1 VTDYRTLDKEGRERL
16 KQAQRDLRAM
26 RKIADA
32 WNQLS
37 DAGKDFILGALKA
50 GRKK

>member
-1 VTDYRTLDKEGRERL
+1 MTGQNDHSAARDRL

-37 DAGKDFILGALKA
+37 EAGKDFILGALA
-50 GRKK
+50 DGRKR